1 MRIPWGSTH
10 FDVTHNKEDEE
21 TMSHANAF
29 AEGSKRGDA
38 CGILDGILGDEK
50 SDHTEPVD
58 LEQVINRLDRFFG
71 EQGENGYPYYL
82 ETETDEDS
90 GQVRLELSVHGYQK

>member
-29 AEGSKRGDA
+29 AEGSKRGVS
-38 CGILDGILGDEK
+38 GVPWFFING
-50 SDHTEPVD
+50 
-58 LEQVINRLDRFFG
+58 QVIIG
-71 EQGENGYPYYL
+71 AQPY
-82 ETETDEDS
+82 EVFQDTIESFHPVPAISSE
-90 GQVRLELSVHGYQK
+90 RI